1 VDSTLAE
8 VRAVIRL
15 ILGVIVCMAAAD
27 ADAAAPLWAV
37 IALSVV
43 GLSIAASGVR
53 ALGKKS

>member
-1 VDSTLAE
+1 
-8 VRAVIRL
+8 VIRL
-15 ILGVIVCMAAAD
+15 ILGVITCMAAAD

>member
-1 VDSTLAE
+1 VDSTPAE

-15 ILGVIVCMAAAD
+15 VLGVIMCMAAAD

-43 GLSIAASGVR
+43 GLIIAGYGVR
-53 ALGKKS
+53 ALGKQS